1 MGAAISSLD
10 PNIFGDRWE
19 TRCAEMRI
27 EREGV
32 PHPGL
37 PHQGETCR
45 IHEAKGVLGETLQYR
60 VGLLLQML
68 GHDYA
73 LQLVAVRQ
81 GVEKLFR
88 LPISLGDTQQRVGFS
103 DHEVR
108 SHERTASFQNH

>member
-1 MGAAISSLD
+1 MGTAISSQD
-10 PNIFGDRWE
+10 PNVRGDSWE

-27 EREGV
+27 ECEGV

-37 PHQGETCR
+37 PHQGEACR

-68 GHDYA
+68 GHDHP
-73 LQLVAVRQ
+73 LQLVAVRE

-88 LPISLGDTQQRVGFS
+88 LPVSLGDTQ
-103 DHEVR
+103 
-108 SHERTASFQNH
+108 